1 MRDKV
6 IKFDKIAISND
17 DGTKVNK
24 SFQRFINIF
33 TDVKE
38 ITSLELRDPQ
48 KHGDPDEEEE
58 GHENYLNVFMR
69 GKGIKVTSKKF
80 EKGESQEF
88 LDICKEE
95 DILIMGNLSNSY
107 MFEKIT
113 EKTWSKNNGRC

>member
-1 MRDKV
+1 
-6 IKFDKIAISND
+6 
-17 DGTKVNK
+17 
-24 SFQRFINIF
+24 
-33 TDVKE
+33 
-38 ITSLELRDPQ
+38 
-48 KHGDPDEEEE
+48 
-58 GHENYLNVFMR
+58 MR

-113 EKTWSKNNGRC
+113 KKLGVKIMEDVETTLFIA

>member
-1 MRDKV
+1 MSDT
-6 IKFDKIAISND
+6 A
-17 DGTKVNK
+17 
-24 SFQRFINIF
+24 NI
-33 TDVKE
+33 
-38 ITSLELRDPQ
+38 
-48 KHGDPDEEEE
+48 
-58 GHENYLNVFMR
+58 FMR

-113 EKTWSKNNGRC
+113 KKLGVKIMEDVETTLFIA